1 MRPPPPSEIL
11 ALAATVS
18 DEAQKLRQANAA
30 AKGKAASSAAEFE
43 IVNGNVEGAAI
54 IDNGNLNMNLADD
67 DGAAAGGERLSARRG
82 PSLRLPPPP
91 DCGQVPVA
99 LEGASFGWP
108 PRGAD
113 GGAVAPVATEV
124 DFEITKGMRVIVRGP
139 NGAGKSTLARAL
151 AGTLPLAAG
160 ARVADERLALGYFT
174 QDLSQELDPEASAVE
189 LVLRTVREKDPRV
202 SEQTARGALGAL
214 GLSGPMALRK
224 VGALSGGE
232 KARVALAIFA
242 LTPSNVLI
250 LDEPSN
256 HLDVDAIAALV
267 GALDGYAGA
276 VLVVSHDRAF
286 CEALAPTHVAT
297 VRGGA
302 VRLEARRLEEADW
315 AIEGRRGA

>member
-1 MRPPPPSEIL
+1 MYIPHIPVRKFPRETRARERAYIYIYIYRLYSRLCFLSASRWVAEYKLAKAEEKDLLDFIAKWGAKAAKATQAKDREKKLERLRSPMRPPPPSEIL

-30 AKGKAASSAAEFE
+30 AKGKAASSAAEFDARQRQPRGRGHHRQRQPQHE
-43 IVNGNVEGAAI
+43 PR
-54 IDNGNLNMNLADD
+54 ADA

-82 PSLRLPPPP
+82 SSLRLPPPP

-174 QDLSQELDPEASAVE
+174 QDLSQELA
-189 LVLRTVREKDPRV
+189 PRR
-202 SEQTARGALGAL
+202 AR
-214 GLSGPMALRK
+214 S
-224 VGALSGGE
+224 S
-232 KARVALAIFA
+232 
-242 LTPSNVLI
+242 S
-250 LDEPSN
+250 
-256 HLDVDAIAALV
+256 
-267 GALDGYAGA
+267 
-276 VLVVSHDRAF
+276 
-286 CEALAPTHVAT
+286 C
-297 VRGGA
+297 
-302 VRLEARRLEEADW
+302 
-315 AIEGRRGA
+315 